1 MYIYIYTY
9 IYIYVILNLSSY
21 IQPLQNHYPHGGSND
36 WSYEFLY
43 VLDGAE
49 ERKGSDP
56 PN

>member
-1 MYIYIYTY
+1 MYIYIY
-9 IYIYVILNLSSY
+9 IYIYVILHLSSY